1 MQATQK
7 KHDGLSYEYEVKIP
21 AKDLDAKVDAKLQ
34 SYSGQIRMPGFRP
47 GKVPMK
53 LLKQKHGS
61 AVLGEVIEE
70 AVQES
75 TQKLLDDNKIRPAL
89 QPKIEID
96 KEYAEGKDLTYSI
109 AIESLPEFEIMDL
122 KGLKLEKPV
131 ADVEDKEI
139 DDALEKIAA
148 NRKSSTPITGK
159 RGAKKGDILNMDFH
173 GRLASDPEPEDEHDH
188 RRPGMHAHGHML
200 ELGSNSF
207 IPGFED
213 QLIGIK
219 AGDTMDVKVTFPE
232 DYHAKDLAGEDAIF
246 GVKVHEIREPSET
259 NIDEEFA
266 KSLGLDDLEA
276 LRKAVREQLQNE
288 YDQQSRLKLKKSIL
302 DILDEKH
309 DFNVPEGMIS
319 MEHEQIMRQIEAEKQ
334 QTGSTEELSDEEKE
348 ELQEISVRRVKLGLI
363 LADIGR
369 NNNIQ
374 VADAELQQAVIREA
388 QKYPGQEKQVFDY
401 YSKNRNA
408 LESLRA
414 PLFEEKTIDY
424 IIELADVKEKK
435 VSVDEL
441 SMDEEDDADAP
452 KKAKK
457 SSPAK
462 KKAPAKKTEDKKE
475 EKPKAE
481 KKEPAKKAPAKK
493 KAAAKK

>member
-70 AVQES
+70 AVQET
-75 TQKLLDDNKIRPAL
+75 TQKLLEDNKIRPAL

-96 KEYAEGKDLTYSI
+96 KEYAEGKDLKYSI
-109 AIESLPEFEIMDL
+109 AIESLPEFKIMDM

-148 NRKSSTPITGK
+148 NRRSSTPITGK
-159 RGAKKGDILNMDFH
+159 RGAKKGDIVNIDFH

-213 QLIGIK
+213 QLVGVK
-219 AGDTMDVKVTFPE
+219 AGDALDVKVTFPK

-246 GVKVHEIREPSET
+246 GVRVHEIREPSET
-259 NIDEEFA
+259 KIDDEFA
-266 KSLGLDDLEA
+266 KSLGLDDIKA
-276 LRKAVREQLQNE
+276 LRNAVREQLQSE
-288 YDQQSRLKLKKSIL
+288 YDQQSRLNLKKSIL

-309 DFNVPEGMIS
+309 DFDVPAGMIQ
-319 MEHEQIMRQIEAEKQ
+319 MENEQIMRQIEAEKQ
-334 QTGSTEELSDEEKE
+334 QAGSTEDLTEEEKE
-348 ELQEISVRRVKLGLI
+348 ELEEIAVRRVKLGLI

-374 VADAELQQAVIREA
+374 VSDAELQQAVIREA

-401 YSKNRNA
+401 YAKNRNA

-441 SMDEEDDADAP
+441 SIEEEDEAP
-452 KKAKK
+452 KKKAKK
-457 SSPAK
+457 SSTAK
-462 KKAPAKKTEDKKE
+462 KKAPAKKAEAKKE
-475 EKPKAE
+475 DKPKAE
-481 KKEPAKKAPAKK
+481 KKETKKPAAKK